1 MSPALRR
8 FAPVNSDSPRSS
20 QSPSNDGSSAASSG
34 RPLGSP
40 LGDPLGCSEGSGD
53 SLVGGGVVLAPLEPA
68 GGVSDVPDGAS
79 LGGIVEPSLLAPGG
93 WIDGSGLGCGDSLV
107 GGGVGLVPLDSSG
120 RASDVPD
127 GGSLGGVESVLLPS
141 GDTFDPPDGSGL
153 VGCESL
159 EAGPGV
165 LGVEPGGWLDVVDGR
180 LLPVV
185 DGSGDTTDPSEPT
198 DTGDSLGGGEPVSEL
213 VSLTALGV
221 VSEPSDDGILDVV
234 GLVDAVEGIEPG
246 DGVSAEDSPGAEP
259 ELG

>member
-8 FAPVNSDSPRSS
+8 FALVNSDSPPSS
-20 QSPSNDGSSAASSG
+20 QSPANDGSSVASPASPLG

-40 LGDPLGCSEGSGD
+40 LGDPLGCWEGSGD

-68 GGVSDVPDGAS
+68 GGVSDVSDGTS
-79 LGGIVEPSLLAPGG
+79 LDVIVGPSLLPPGG
-93 WIDGSGLGCGDSLV
+93 WTDPSDGSGLGCGDSLV

-120 RASDVPD
+120 GVADV
-127 GGSLGGVESVLLPS
+127 
-141 GDTFDPPDGSGL
+141 PDGSGL

-165 LGVEPGGWLDVVDGR
+165 LGVEPGGWLDVIDGK
-180 LLPVV
+180 LLSVG

-198 DTGDSLGGGEPVSEL
+198 DAGDSLGVLGIGEPLGGGGPVSEL
-213 VSLTALGV
+213 ASLVPLGV
-221 VSEPSDDGILDVV
+221 VAEPSDDGSVDVV
-234 GLVDAVEGIEPG
+234 GLVDVVEGIEPG
-246 DGVSAEDSPGAEP
+246 DGASADDATGAEP